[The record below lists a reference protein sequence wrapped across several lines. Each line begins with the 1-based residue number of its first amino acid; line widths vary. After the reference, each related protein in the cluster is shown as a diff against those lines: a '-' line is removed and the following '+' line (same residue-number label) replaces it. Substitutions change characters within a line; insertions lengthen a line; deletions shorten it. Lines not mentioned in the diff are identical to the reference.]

1 MESTVVD
8 SLRHF
13 CGRSLPTLSVF
24 SASTSSRDR
33 SPGDYFTFRS
43 TGGLIYLPFISLFF
57 AYTCFWKPLS
67 LKGQLFLLI
76 IFRSLYHGEEQEGIH
91 SPVHFHILNLI
102 SGSRSYFPRRA
113 QFTISPEAWGR
124 GPSRRRWILLALSL
138 LGQINA
144 LCDIWRTLSIPLAEW
159 WKTLPGRLT
168 MCTEVNG
175 VWGGDISYL

>member
-8 SLRHF
+8 SLR
-13 CGRSLPTLSVF
+13 LLWLV
-24 SASTSSRDR
+24 TSN
-33 SPGDYFTFRS
+33 FV
-43 TGGLIYLPFISLFF
+43 SLFCLNF
-57 AYTCFWKPLS
+57 FQRSITRRLFYFQEYWGFDLPSFCFFIFCLYLFWKPLS

-91 SPVHFHILNLI
+91 SPVHFHVLNLI

-113 QFTISPEAWGR
+113 QFTISSEAWGR

-144 LCDIWRTLSIPLAEW
+144 LCDIWRTPSIPLAEW

-175 VWGGDISYL
+175 FWGGDISYL